1 MKTIQCP
8 SCGAAATNFKNC
20 EFCGSLFV
28 RSNSV
33 GYNPENIQNIFY
45 FQSIAN
51 ALELNLKY
59 QENAE
64 LIDDED
70 ITTTSIYLN
79 KYDFLNNNEQILQCP
94 DSLFIA
100 YCFNYTPKRPSIAVD
115 FAPELFS
122 QDEYD
127 RLKRIDEIKLFST
140 YKAINGENGYVMDFG
155 NDSIGAAKIISK
167 ILIEVKGI
175 GQGTPLFCITEPG
188 YNRDAFLIWLNSLE
202 DQEVKSF
209 ISKRVKNAGFFSN
222 PAANKGSCFI
232 ATATM
237 GSYDHPEVME
247 LRKFRDNWILEK
259 KWGEGF
265 VKWYYNYGS
274 IAAKSIEKSFVL
286 KRICYLLIV
295 KPLVYL
301 SRIVNSK

>member
-8 SCGAAATNFKNC
+8 SCGAAATNLKNC

-45 FQSIAN
+45 FQSIAD

-70 ITTTSIYLN
+70 FTTTTIYL
-79 KYDFLNNNEQILQCP
+79 KKSDFLNNNEELIQCP
-94 DSLFIA
+94 DSIYIA
-100 YCFNYTPKRPSIAVD
+100 DSFNYTPKRPSIAVD
-115 FAPELFS
+115 FTPALFS
-122 QDEYD
+122 EDEFD
-127 RLKRIDEIKLFST
+127 RLKRMDEIKLFST
-140 YKAINGENGYVMDFG
+140 YKDLNGENGYVMDFG

-188 YNRDAFLIWLNSLE
+188 YKMDAYLIWLNSLE

-209 ISKRVKNAGFFSN
+209 ISNRVRK
-222 PAANKGSCFI
+222 AAKKGSCFI

-237 GSYDHPEVME
+237 GSYNHPEVME
-247 LRKFRDNWILEK
+247 LRNFRDNWILEK

-265 VKWYYNYGS
+265 VTWYYHYGS
-274 IAAKSIEKSFVL
+274 IAAESIEKSFVL
-286 KRICYLLIV
+286 KKICYFLIV
-295 KPLVYL
+295 KPLVYF
-301 SRIVNSK
+301 SRIVKLK